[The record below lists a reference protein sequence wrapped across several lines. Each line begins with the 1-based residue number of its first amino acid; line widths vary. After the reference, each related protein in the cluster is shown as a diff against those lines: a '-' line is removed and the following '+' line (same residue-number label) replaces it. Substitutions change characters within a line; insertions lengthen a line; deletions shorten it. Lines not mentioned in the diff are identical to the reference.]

1 MVHQQLFEVRMAQW
15 LVIAFALFAGTAS
28 AASTASR
35 IVGGQLTTIDRY
47 PSLVQVE
54 FLGIFTNTW
63 GQSCAANILN
73 NFYVLS
79 AAHCFAGLFYDRSRR
94 RIRGGSTFRN
104 TGGEV
109 IGIVREFNHPD
120 YNIIP
125 GDADINVVRL
135 RSPIIYNPVMQRAT
149 IVPQGFEIPDNMPVV
164 HAGWGAI
171 EWLGPQSSQL
181 QDVTIY
187 TVNRQ
192 ICAERYLTL
201 NPPRQVTGNM
211 ICAGILD
218 VGGKDACQG
227 DSGGPMY
234 LGDIIVGVVSWGH
247 ECANDTYPGV
257 SAAVGPYSDW
267 IVATAV

>member
-1 MVHQQLFEVRMAQW
+1 MMQW
-15 LVIAFALFAGTAS
+15 LVIALALFAGNII
-28 AASTASR
+28 ASTASR

-54 FLGIFTNTW
+54 FLRIFTW
-63 GQSCAANILN
+63 SQSCAANILN

-79 AAHCFAGLFYDRSRR
+79 AAHCFEGLFYDRSRR
-94 RIRGGSTFRN
+94 RIRGGATFRN

-120 YNIIP
+120 YDIIP
-125 GDADINVVRL
+125 SDADITVVRL
-135 RSPIIYNPVMQRAT
+135 SAPIIYNPVMQQGM

-164 HAGWGAI
+164 HAGWGATR
-171 EWLGPQSSQL
+171 WLGLQSSQL

-192 ICAERYLTL
+192 LCAERYLSL
-201 NPPRQVTGNM
+201 HPSLQITGNM

-234 LGDIIVGVVSWGH
+234 FGGVIVGIVSWGH
-247 ECANDTYPGV
+247 RCANATFPGV
-257 SAAVGPYSDW
+257 STAVGPYTDW
-267 IVATAV
+267 IVSTAV